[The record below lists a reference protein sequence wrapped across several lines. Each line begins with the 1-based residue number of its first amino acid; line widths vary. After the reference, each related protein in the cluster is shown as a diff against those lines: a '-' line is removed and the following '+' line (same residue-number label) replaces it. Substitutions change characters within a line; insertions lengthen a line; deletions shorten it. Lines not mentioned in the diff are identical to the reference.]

1 MTKTLEQR
9 VEHFKRC
16 DLKSL
21 LDQCTRSQR
30 SFFNHIYPDGV
41 LESSLDSAIK
51 LCERTIHRN
60 NHVDAI
66 RLLHELC
73 DNEVYNKYSDA
84 IRQGIAAI
92 EIVEENKLKEKEKRG
107 HGPSRLILGD
117 EE

>member
-41 LESSLDSAIK
+41 LESSLNDAIK
-51 LCERTIHRN
+51 LCERTVRN
-60 NHVDAI
+60 N
-66 RLLHELC
+66 LC
-73 DNEVYNKYSDA
+73 AEADNKTKDKKITGKS
-84 IRQGIAAI
+84 
-92 EIVEENKLKEKEKRG
+92 
-107 HGPSRLILGD
+107 
-117 EE
+117 